1 MKNKSQKIIKI
12 TMLLVELI
20 KTIAQIIEMENIYM
34 EDKLRNLEEK

>member
-20 KTIAQIIEMENIYM
+20 KTIAQIIEMENIQYG
-34 EDKLRNLEEK
+34 R